1 MGGYGKDAIPTMYT
15 HIVNKKNM
23 AKKKG
28 ICRDEE
34 CLMFNQVQE
43 ADENEFFCKECNQP
57 LFPIGNGGNDED
69 SWLKKHA
76 KQIAIGVG
84 ALAILGGGGYGIS
97 TMMSGDKAAVENTK
111 SKLNPESSVTTV
123 NTDSLEKVRQDSIL
137 KAKEDSIKKAL
148 EENNSGS
155 KPDGGKTVTT
165 PTPAPVAAPKSLNLG
180 YATYKGRTRNGKP
193 DDTNGVLTFRSS
205 HVIDSNDP
213 KGRMADAGDYVIG
226 QFSDGHLVVGTHYGA
241 DGVVKGKIIIGK

>member
-1 MGGYGKDAIPTMYT
+1 
-15 HIVNKKNM
+15 M

-34 CLMFNQVQE
+34 CSMFNQVQE
-43 ADENEFFCKECNQP
+43 VEENEFFCKECNQP
-57 LFPIGNGGNDED
+57 LFPLGSTGPGED
-69 SWLKKHA
+69 SWFKKHA

-97 TMMSGDKAAVENTK
+97 TMMSDDKAAVENTK
-111 SKLNPESSVTTV
+111 SELNPESSATTV

-148 EENNSGS
+148 EENNPGS
-155 KPDGGKTVTT
+155 KSDGGKTVTT
-165 PTPAPVAAPKSLNLG
+165 PDPTPAHKSLNFG

-213 KGRMADAGDYVIG
+213 KGRMADHGDYVIG

>member
-1 MGGYGKDAIPTMYT
+1 
-15 HIVNKKNM
+15 M

-34 CLMFNQVQE
+34 CPMFNQVQE
-43 ADENEFFCKECNQP
+43 AEENEFFCKECNQP
-57 LFPIGNGGNDED
+57 LFPIGPGGGGGDD

-97 TMMSGDKAAVENTK
+97 TMMSDDKPAVENT
-111 SKLNPESSVTTV
+111 NPEPKQEQPATTV

-165 PTPAPVAAPKSLNLG
+165 PTPAPVASPKSLNLG

-193 DDTNGVLTFRSS
+193 EDTNGVLTFRSS